1 MKNCNL
7 HYMLNERLKLALDEA
22 GLNAFKLSKKVGVS
36 HVAVGQWL
44 KGESINIKG
53 ATALK
58 VADALGVN
66 AEWLLTG
73 LGPMRGSGVTVIP
86 TNKTPNQNYVVIP
99 LHKLKCITQE
109 DNTMIS
115 FEAISGPS
123 EVYTKD
129 FFDLFKADPKHCFRC
144 RIENDNM
151 EPVLKENDIVL
162 INSSDKD
169 IRSNK
174 LYAISNQGQFE
185 VYRIIKQLDGKLILK
200 SENKNY
206 SDISTTK
213 EELESNNIFIVGKVL
228 VGTVFF

>member
-1 MKNCNL
+1 
-7 HYMLNERLKLALDEA
+7 
-22 GLNAFKLSKKVGVS
+22 
-36 HVAVGQWL
+36 
-44 KGESINIKG
+44 
-53 ATALK
+53 
-58 VADALGVN
+58 
-66 AEWLLTG
+66 
-73 LGPMRGSGVTVIP
+73 
-86 TNKTPNQNYVVIP
+86 
-99 LHKLKCITQE
+99 
-109 DNTMIS
+109 MIS

-169 IRSNK
+169 IKSNK
-174 LYAISNQGQFE
+174 LYAISNQGHLE

-206 SDISTTK
+206 SDISTTR
-213 EELESNNIFIVGKVL
+213 EELESNNIYIVGKVL
-228 VGTVFF
+228 IGTIFF